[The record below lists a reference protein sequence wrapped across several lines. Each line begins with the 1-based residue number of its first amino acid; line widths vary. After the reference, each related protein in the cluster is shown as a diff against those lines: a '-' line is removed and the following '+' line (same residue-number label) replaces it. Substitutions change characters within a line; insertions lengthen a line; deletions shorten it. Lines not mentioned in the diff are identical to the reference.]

1 MARLLHGLG
10 ALAVVAAGVILSAVL
25 VGRAGA
31 EQCPDDF
38 TQAQVDASDCIIGAN
53 IGLGL
58 VWIFVVPAVM
68 AGALLLAALVWR
80 RGAGDAK
87 SSPASEGG

>member
-1 MARLLHGLG
+1 MAI
-10 ALAVVAAGVILSAVL
+10 VVAGVALSAVM
-25 VGRAGA
+25 VIRSGA

-58 VWIFVVPAVM
+58 VWIFAVPAVM
-68 AGALLLAALVWR
+68 AGALLMAALVWR
-80 RGAGDAK
+80 RPDQENSVE
-87 SSPASEGG
+87 SSPS

>member
-1 MARLLHGLG
+1 MTRLLYRLG
-10 ALAVVAAGVILSAVL
+10 AMAIVVVGVALSAAL
-25 VGRAGA
+25 VGSAGA

-53 IGLGL
+53 VGLGL
-58 VWIFVVPAVM
+58 VWIFAVPAVM

-80 RGAGDAK
+80 RGLDDEK
-87 SSPASEGG
+87 SSPSGGGG